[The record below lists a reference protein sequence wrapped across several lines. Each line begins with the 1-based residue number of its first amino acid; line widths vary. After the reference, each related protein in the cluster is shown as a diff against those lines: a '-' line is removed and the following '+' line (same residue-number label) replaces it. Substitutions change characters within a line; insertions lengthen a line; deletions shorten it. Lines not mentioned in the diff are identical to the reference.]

1 MFSNKAPVAAMFNK
15 VSSNLVTGLVL
26 AALAGAGFAPSVE
39 ARLPIASLTISDA
52 EGYETC
58 PAANPAVKHPVF
70 TVRLI
75 RPANGPFVTETVQFT
90 TQNGAAIAGQDY
102 VAKSGT
108 LTFLPNQTTK
118 TVQVN
123 LITDSNGTAES
134 VNQDFSVV
142 LSNPSISL
150 NPLSKDLVGVATI
163 WDIDPSIEEC
173 QRHPDVPVDEPA
185 PSPGDDFLT
194 VEDHCDELGIRCL

>member
-1 MFSNKAPVAAMFNK
+1 MFSNKAPVAAIFNK
-15 VSSNLVTGLVL
+15 TSSSLVTGLVL

-39 ARLPIASLTISDA
+39 ALLPVASLTISDA

-75 RPANGPFVTETVQFT
+75 RPATGPFVTETVQFT
-90 TQNGAAIAGQDY
+90 TQNGTAIAGQDY

-108 LTFLPNQTTK
+108 LTFLPNETTK

-134 VNQDFSVV
+134 VDQNFSIV
-142 LSNPSISL
+142 LSNPSIALRTRDMS
-150 NPLSKDLVGVATI
+150 GVATVF
-163 WDIDPSIEEC
+163 DLDPSQEEC
-173 QRHPDVPVDEPA
+173 QRHPDVPVDEPT

-194 VEDHCDELGIRCL
+194 VEDHCEELKIRCL